1 MFDPFGNARGTNPA
15 SGTFP
20 GNRGLLNDPVDS
32 ATNLTSIGARW
43 YDSSTGTFIS
53 LDPMLETTSPD
64 QLNGYTYA
72 ADNPVNDSD
81 PTGLSV
87 PGRSICT
94 GSVDCNGSGD
104 SPPSGWSG
112 PGTANPNYKGTGA
125 LTISSGDTTITAPS
139 APALVGA
146 DVLAE
151 NQIGNGT
158 GYYWAG
164 DLGLPVT
171 SDNPYVQAAIIQA
184 ICSDHSSWCVQRQP
198 SAKEQILGTL
208 DLLFGMVAGEDPEL
222 GAPLAGGLE
231 GETEASAGILQT
243 AEDDASATSEEAS
256 GQAIV
261 SAGKYDYIFGRV
273 TTDDHNASRS
283 AQNNN
288 QLARVGI
295 YNNPEG
301 IEILQSFFDGVVG
314 DDSNIM
320 KSYTNKFGN
329 YQVRNAL
336 LAGPGGFI
344 RMETTWQVL
353 NDGNYRLTTAI
364 PFGG

>member
-1 MFDPFGNARGTNPA
+1 
-15 SGTFP
+15 
-20 GNRGLLNDPVDS
+20 
-32 ATNLTSIGARW
+32 
-43 YDSSTGTFIS
+43 
-53 LDPMLETTSPD
+53 
-64 QLNGYTYA
+64 
-72 ADNPVNDSD
+72 
-81 PTGLSV
+81 
-87 PGRSICT
+87 
-94 GSVDCNGSGD
+94 
-104 SPPSGWSG
+104 
-112 PGTANPNYKGTGA
+112 
-125 LTISSGDTTITAPS
+125 
-139 APALVGA
+139 
-146 DVLAE
+146 
-151 NQIGNGT
+151 
-158 GYYWAG
+158 
-164 DLGLPVT
+164 
-171 SDNPYVQAAIIQA
+171 
-184 ICSDHSSWCVQRQP
+184 
-198 SAKEQILGTL
+198 
-208 DLLFGMVAGEDPEL
+208 
-222 GAPLAGGLE
+222 
-231 GETEASAGILQT
+231 
-243 AEDDASATSEEAS
+243 
-256 GQAIV
+256 
-261 SAGKYDYIFGRV
+261 V